1 MARTPQ
7 IRYDNFIGINNR
19 AAIERLKPSEL
30 REAENVDIE
39 NEGRVRRRVGRK
51 KIYAGSEVHSLWSDE
66 AVTLFA
72 QGRYLMRLDGDGA
85 ATALR
90 TDLLRNQPVSYES
103 VAGTVYWS
111 NSEQR
116 GRVVQGQ
123 ALHWGMD
130 APPAPVVM
138 EASPKALPPGTYMV
152 ALTYVD
158 AQGEESPAS
167 RHSVVSFTEESS
179 IAVLP
184 PPFPAEAV
192 RANVYITPQNGDV
205 LYFQGVVTTS
215 SALTIVG
222 VDTGRPLRT
231 EYLSPPPAGHI
242 VCHHRGRMYVADG
255 NVVWFSEPYAYS
267 WFNRRRNFYMF
278 PKRITMMVSVEGGLF
293 VSWEGG
299 KTAFIAGET
308 PEKAEEVEADIFPA
322 ITGTVTRA
330 DAAWFPALETGGKAA
345 IWMTQN
351 GVAVGLS
358 NGQVRYLTEERLA
371 LPRGGL
377 GSAMI
382 RAERGTRQYVGMLRE
397 QNGQSSNM
405 YASDHVVAEVYR
417 NGVLIE

>member
-1 MARTPQ
+1 MARRSQ
-7 IRYDNFIGINNR
+7 IRYDNFVGINNR
-19 AAIERLKPSEL
+19 AAPERLKSSEL

-39 NEGRVRRRVGRK
+39 NEGRIRRRAGRR
-51 KIYAGSEVHSLWSDE
+51 KIYDGAEVHSLWSDG
-66 AVTLFA
+66 ATTLFA

-90 TDLLRNQPVSYES
+90 TDLLRGKSVSYES

-116 GRVVQGQ
+116 GRVVDGA

-130 APPAPVVM
+130 APPAPVAM

-158 AQGEESPAS
+158 AYGEESPAS

-184 PPFPAEAV
+184 PPFPAESA

-205 LYFQGVVTTS
+205 LYFQGVVVPGW
-215 SALTIVG
+215 ALTVIG

-242 VCHHRGRMYVADG
+242 VRHHRGRMYVADG

-267 WFNRRRNFYMF
+267 WFNRRRNFYMY
-278 PKRITMMVSVEGGLF
+278 PARVTMLEPVEGGVFL
-293 VSWEGG
+293 SWEGG
-299 KTAFIAGET
+299 KTVFIAGET
-308 PEKAEEVEADIFPA
+308 PEKAEEIEADIHPA
-322 ITGTVTRA
+322 IAGTAARA

-345 IWMTQN
+345 IWLTQN
-351 GVAVGLS
+351 GVAVGVS
-358 NGQVRYLTEERLA
+358 SGQVRYLTEERLA

-377 GSAMI
+377 GSGVI
-382 RAERGTRQYVGMLRE
+382 REDRGIRQYVGLLRE
-397 QNGQSSNM
+397 QDGQSSNL

-417 NGVLIE
+417 NGVLID